1 MATAQQTPKQ
11 TAPAP
16 TNPGAEASKPK
27 PVVFRDFA
35 SI

>member
-1 MATAQQTPKQ
+1 MAKAQQTPKQ

-16 TNPGAEASKPK
+16 NQGAEAPKPK